1 MLYTYTPV
9 CVCVCVRTRDHV
21 SAARSTYFLLTRGR
35 VRSLQQLH
43 HLCVVSDSG
52 AVASR
57 RQSDS

>member
-1 MLYTYTPV
+1 MSV
-9 CVCVCVRTRDHV
+9 CVRVRTRDHV
-21 SAARSTYFLLTRGR
+21 SAARSAHFLFPCDR
-35 VRSLQQLH
+35 VCSLQQLH